1 MNAPSL
7 SLQPDVNRQKE
18 RKTFLISFVV
28 VTYDAK
34 KHRMRRPITLTVPID
49 EPLNLNHLE
58 QLLTEAVL
66 NFFYR
71 YPKYRKNELIVEI
84 QQHEEEDRFKRTPVA
99 QAAVEVQPKHH
110 TVKIKALQAPL
121 WRNIAEEYRFNRG
134 NWKFKP
140 PRKEKFKVEWDPL
153 KAPRTHDTP
162 YITFTEPIR
171 RSMEPETFFP
181 ESAHPTF
188 NHQVRKEYR

>member
-1 MNAPSL
+1 M
-7 SLQPDVNRQKE
+7 
-18 RKTFLISFVV
+18 ISFVV

-34 KHRMRRPITLTVPID
+34 KRRMRRPITLTVPID

-99 QAAVEVQPKHH
+99 QAAVEVQPKH
-110 TVKIKALQAPL
+110 TVKIKALQTPF
-121 WRNIAEEYRFNRG
+121 WRNVAE
-134 NWKFKP
+134 
-140 PRKEKFKVEWDPL
+140 
-153 KAPRTHDTP
+153 
-162 YITFTEPIR
+162 
-171 RSMEPETFFP
+171 
-181 ESAHPTF
+181 
-188 NHQVRKEYR
+188 